1 MSDSEEDS
9 EKVCKHR
16 KVYFDEKK
24 YIHINHGEVDV
35 FGLMDVFW
43 SDKPFYGELVV
54 GCNAVYKRQTKNPFM
69 THGCVNRTQHVFIR
83 YPLIETLEKIFRAA
97 KVNKQELYETIAT
110 DRWRVLKEEIARN
123 KVLCN
128 HDYIKGRIDTV
139 GRDLKDSDIDDFCLL
154 NPDYKYVAN
163 AIVNLH
169 KKRKLSKKNEDDDE

>member
-16 KVYFDEKK
+16 KVYFGENK
-24 YIHINHGEVDV
+24 YIHMSHGEVEV
-35 FGLMDVFW
+35 FELMNVFW

-54 GCNAVYKRQTKNPFM
+54 GCNAVCKRQTKNPFM
-69 THGCVNRTQHVFIR
+69 IHGCVDRTQHVFIR

-97 KVNKQELYETIAT
+97 KVNKQELFETIAT
-110 DRWRVLKEEIARN
+110 DRWRILKEEIERN
-123 KVLCN
+123 KVLYKY
-128 HDYIKGRIDTV
+128 DYIKCRIDTV
-139 GRDLKDSDIDDFCLL
+139 HRDLKGVDMEDFYRW

-163 AIVNLH
+163 TIVNLH